1 MRRASGKRWWME
13 RIVDEL
19 STGRGWLIDRS
30 RDDIVVLDGGGQ
42 IEKRTSFGVVTQTP
56 VKANSTCCDRLADKW
71 VCARSSRRQE
81 KYLPIDSVKPGAG
94 FGLVKEHTFRGPR
107 ALRTSKLHLKT
118 RLGRGCDVNGGEV
131 GRSPSAEKAF
141 TYNTREQQG

>member
-1 MRRASGKRWWME
+1 ME

-42 IEKRTSFGVVTQTP
+42 FEKRTGFGVVTQTP
-56 VKANSTCCDRLADKW
+56 VKANSTCCDRLADTW
-71 VCARSSRRQE
+71 VCARSSRRQGQ
-81 KYLPIDSVKPGAG
+81 YIPINSVKPGAG
-94 FGLVKEHTFRGPR
+94 FGLVKEYLFQNPG

-131 GRSPSAEKAF
+131 GRSLSGEKAF

>member
-71 VCARSSRRQE
+71 VCARSSGRQG
-81 KYLPIDSVKPGAG
+81 KDLPVYCVKPGAG
-94 FGLVKEHTFRGPR
+94 FRLVKERTFQGPL
-107 ALRTSKLHLKT
+107 ALRASQLHLKAK
-118 RLGRGCDVNGGEV
+118 LGRGRDVNGG
-131 GRSPSAEKAF
+131 
-141 TYNTREQQG
+141 